1 MNDPTPAVRS
11 DAITRLSRRI
21 RAAIKPGNH
30 WFPLALFIAALA
42 VGLLVTAL
50 VLTLRPHKDRFFNAQ
65 TLPATVE
72 GPVLPAPEINGV
84 SALPPPGTPTP
95 GGDAARIE
103 PTTRAT
109 TLQTVP
115 PIADLPT
122 DPSGIGMPRHA
133 GTAAYG
139 DTPVRILQRTQPD
152 YPRDALRNGEQGVV
166 NLQIVVGADGIVDDV
181 RVVGR
186 SGSRSLDRAAVD
198 AIRDWDF
205 QPATQGGMPVPATLE
220 LPIEFT
226 LNGY

>member
-1 MNDPTPAVRS
+1 MNDPTPAARS
-11 DAITRLSRRI
+11 DAITRLSHRI
-21 RAAIKPGNH
+21 RAALKPGNH
-30 WFPLALFIAALA
+30 WFPLALFTAALA
-42 VGLLVTAL
+42 VGLLVTVL

-65 TLPATVE
+65 TLPATAE
-72 GPVLPAPEINGV
+72 GAVLPAPEINGV

-95 GGDAARIE
+95 SGDETRIE
-103 PTTRAT
+103 PTTPT
-109 TLQTVP
+109 TTFP
-115 PIADLPT
+115 TDSPTADLPV
-122 DPSGIGMPRHA
+122 DESAMVMPQHA
-133 GTAAYG
+133 GAAPFG
-139 DTPVRILQRTQPD
+139 NTPVRILQRTQPI

-166 NLQIVVGADGIVDDV
+166 NLLIVVGADGIVDDV